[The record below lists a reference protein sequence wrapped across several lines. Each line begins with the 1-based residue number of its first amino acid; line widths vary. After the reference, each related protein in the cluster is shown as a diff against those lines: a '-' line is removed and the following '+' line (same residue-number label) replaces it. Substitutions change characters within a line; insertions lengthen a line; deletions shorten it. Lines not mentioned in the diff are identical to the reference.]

1 MLQVTCKAYASTFV
15 GNWTYWLLKE
25 STEAL
30 RKGCF
35 LPPFPPHSRYR
46 IKLRTTETA
55 ATWLYTK
62 KKYCTQEKVL
72 HNSSCVRSFQPCSG
86 ATLPFRCGWAN
97 TDNSLVLLGPAS
109 WGCLQRDSDDKDG
122 GAPGTSL
129 RAVNSASSAE
139 ELSRFLVTAVISR
152 IWSSLLKTKVSKCQ
166 S

>member
-35 LPPFPPHSRYR
+35 LPPFPPPLQIQNRTENYR
-46 IKLRTTETA
+46 DCSNLVIH
-55 ATWLYTK
+55 K

-109 WGCLQRDSDDKDG
+109 WGCLQRDGDDKDG